1 MITVGIG
8 EIQKNISI
16 LSKVTDVL
24 EIVDKRKNQ
33 KIAVVYPIKK
43 HSTIESLAGKYK
55 GKVAPIDDLDAAKES
70 AMLEAMRVKYV
81 SH

>member
-1 MITVGIG
+1 MTTVGIG

-16 LSKVTDVL
+16 LSKLTDVL

-43 HSTIESLAGKYK
+43 RSVVEGMAGKYK
-55 GKVAPIDDLDAAKES
+55 DMVAAVDDLDAAKES
-70 AMLEAMRVKYV
+70 AMTQAMREKYV

>member
-16 LSKVTDVL
+16 LSKLTDVL

-43 HSTIESLAGKYK
+43 RSVVEGMAGKYK
-55 GKVAPIDDLDAAKES
+55 DIIAAKES
-70 AMLEAMRVKYV
+70 AMIEAIREKYV

>member
-43 HSTIESLAGKYK
+43 HSAIESLAGKYK
-55 GKVAPIDDLDAAKES
+55 GKVPPIADLDAAKES
-70 AMLEAMRVKYV
+70 AMMEAMRAKYV